1 MKYGFDN
8 DKYISIQSQH
18 IQERIAQFSG
28 KLYLELGGKL
38 FDDYHACRV
47 LPGFQ
52 PDSKL
57 RMLQQLSASTE
68 IVIVI
73 SALDIEKNKVRQ
85 DLGIT
90 YDEDVLRLR
99 TEFQKRGFVVNGVVI
114 THYNGQNSAAIY
126 RRRLEHLGIRAYY
139 HYNIEGYPNN
149 VPLINSDE
157 GFGRN
162 DYVETTR
169 PLVIVTAPGPGSGKM
184 AVCLSQLYAER
195 KRGIEAGYAKFE
207 TFPVWN
213 LPLSH
218 PVNLA
223 YEAATV
229 DLDDV
234 NMIDPFHFEAYGKT
248 TVNYNRD
255 VEVFPVLQAILE
267 GIMGECP
274 YKSPTDMGVNMVG
287 FAISDDEACRE
298 ASKQEIIRRYYQTA
312 VAVKRGTSAKSE
324 LVKEELLLSKAGCKP
339 EERLV
344 TGYADAKAAE
354 SNGPAVAIELPDGRI
369 VTGRTNDLMG
379 AASSCLMNTLKTL
392 AGIPDEEKLV
402 AESAIIP
409 IQTLKTDYLH
419 GKNPRLHTD
428 ETLIALSV
436 SAATNADAKKAMDQI
451 PALYGAQAHST
462 VMLSHVDEALFKK
475 LGIML
480 TETPVMESRD

>member
-1 MKYGFDN
+1 M
-8 DKYISIQSQH
+8 
-18 IQERIAQFSG
+18 
-28 KLYLELGGKL
+28 
-38 FDDYHACRV
+38 
-47 LPGFQ
+47 
-52 PDSKL
+52 
-57 RMLQQLSASTE
+57 
-68 IVIVI
+68 
-73 SALDIEKNKVRQ
+73 
-85 DLGIT
+85 
-90 YDEDVLRLR
+90 
-99 TEFQKRGFVVNGVVI
+99 
-114 THYNGQNSAAIY
+114 
-126 RRRLEHLGIRAYY
+126 
-139 HYNIEGYPNN
+139 
-149 VPLINSDE
+149 
-157 GFGRN
+157 
-162 DYVETTR
+162 
-169 PLVIVTAPGPGSGKM
+169 
-184 AVCLSQLYAER
+184 
-195 KRGIEAGYAKFE
+195 
-207 TFPVWN
+207 
-213 LPLSH
+213 
-218 PVNLA
+218 
-223 YEAATV
+223 
-229 DLDDV
+229 
-234 NMIDPFHFEAYGKT
+234 
-248 TVNYNRD
+248 
-255 VEVFPVLQAILE
+255 
-267 GIMGECP
+267 
-274 YKSPTDMGVNMVG
+274 
-287 FAISDDEACRE
+287 
-298 ASKQEIIRRYYQTA
+298 
-312 VAVKRGTSAKSE
+312 KRGTSAKSE